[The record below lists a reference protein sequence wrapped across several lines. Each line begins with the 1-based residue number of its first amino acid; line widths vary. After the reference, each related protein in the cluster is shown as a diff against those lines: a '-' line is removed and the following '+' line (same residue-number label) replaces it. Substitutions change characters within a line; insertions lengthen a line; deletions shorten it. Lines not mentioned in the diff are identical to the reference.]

1 MKQVER
7 NNSGGAN
14 SVFGQ
19 LAAEKK
25 KSVVALCLIALMAFM
40 WIRVLGGETPESA
53 KAALAGQ
60 QAIKAQANTQVKI
73 SFIELPKVKG
83 RNDVLTRDFFVV
95 DGGRLGGE
103 EEVGVMSKGGGEVER
118 VVQKLKLEAIGLG
131 GSPQAFINN
140 RLVSIGD
147 ELVVR
152 DGTTRYEF
160 EVVGI
165 EERTVLVRC
174 GEAEIELKLEQGLKV
189 AD

>member
-1 MKQVER
+1 
-7 NNSGGAN
+7 
-14 SVFGQ
+14 
-19 LAAEKK
+19 
-25 KSVVALCLIALMAFM
+25 
-40 WIRVLGGETPESA
+40 
-53 KAALAGQ
+53 
-60 QAIKAQANTQVKI
+60 
-73 SFIELPKVKG
+73 
-83 RNDVLTRDFFVV
+83 
-95 DGGRLGGE
+95 LGGE